1 MRNQQIA
8 SRIRSITRRLRDK
21 YYAYAARQSHYDE
34 IPFGGSIRESIGP
47 FPEFILKGRFCKRS
61 LVGMCSP
68 CFYSRLP
75 EHDISDCSYND
86 GYVEQVNYIANHFDD
101 LIISNQ
107 AGRVANSSSN
117 NDKPMYGI
125 VCTPTGSYFDEAEYP
140 LNVRIQNL
148 KTLLRAADERSCR
161 LALHIE
167 THVKDVLRYFASP
180 SETELELLHN
190 LNTRILLGF
199 ESSDDFSRNVL
210 YNKDVLLSD
219 FEKASSILK
228 SNGFPVGAFVFAG
241 LFAYNDYETIADVKR
256 SLTYLKQYSISPVL
270 MFANTQKFTISDV
283 LTNGDRFKLLDSR
296 TVMELVMYAV
306 NLFGTDMSGDI
317 DPWFIAD
324 PKGGPPEPNNHIFN
338 AKTNTACFSCSNK
351 IYDAIE
357 RLRITKDLDSFI
369 DIYNELSSCNCYGE
383 YKRLIKRCTCE
394 IAAVPLHSR
403 MIDKIEYVEENLD
416 QYVLS
421 EMPWVVKAEILCL
434 GLKVSDRDMKT
445 LLANNPF
452 AAEKGLA
459 DAIHFYYKGVCINAC
474 ISERFCEKSPYS
486 ATFINERNE
495 WELQYKRFTIG
506 SIKFVEIP
514 QWAKQQY
521 KGLLLG
527 NIIRPHGNS
536 CISLWPSRE
545 CYFVEEGKGC
555 KFCCLNNRK
564 TNRFVLRPSDVLF
577 AVTEAKKYNTDYSI
591 NISGGTLGSADESIN
606 YLSDIVR
613 QIRERFYGSIS
624 IECVPPQNLQL
635 INELHNAGATAIIMN
650 LEIYDEMLRKE
661 VCPGKSTISRDF
673 YFNSLRFAVSV
684 FGRGNV
690 SSVLIMGVQPD
701 DDVLTAAKE
710 LINLGVIPT
719 VMPFKPLDDTEMEKY
734 PLPNPTNYVR
744 ISQCVAQMM
753 HDNGLT
759 INPCSGCASCG
770 ACSLEID
777 LNNR

>member
-459 DAIHFYYKGVCINAC
+459 DAIHF
-474 ISERFCEKSPYS
+474 
-486 ATFINERNE
+486 
-495 WELQYKRFTIG
+495 
-506 SIKFVEIP
+506 
-514 QWAKQQY
+514 
-521 KGLLLG
+521 
-527 NIIRPHGNS
+527 
-536 CISLWPSRE
+536 
-545 CYFVEEGKGC
+545 
-555 KFCCLNNRK
+555 
-564 TNRFVLRPSDVLF
+564 
-577 AVTEAKKYNTDYSI
+577 
-591 NISGGTLGSADESIN
+591 
-606 YLSDIVR
+606 
-613 QIRERFYGSIS
+613 
-624 IECVPPQNLQL
+624 
-635 INELHNAGATAIIMN
+635 
-650 LEIYDEMLRKE
+650 
-661 VCPGKSTISRDF
+661 
-673 YFNSLRFAVSV
+673 
-684 FGRGNV
+684 
-690 SSVLIMGVQPD
+690 
-701 DDVLTAAKE
+701 
-710 LINLGVIPT
+710 
-719 VMPFKPLDDTEMEKY
+719 
-734 PLPNPTNYVR
+734 
-744 ISQCVAQMM
+744 
-753 HDNGLT
+753 
-759 INPCSGCASCG
+759 
-770 ACSLEID
+770 
-777 LNNR
+777 